1 MKKTKSF
8 ILIITT
14 AILFYNCESNT
25 EDLTTDPIGEPQE
38 DSELNRNL
46 SFEEV
51 YAFEDD
57 LLGGPYIGM
66 TYSSNDNNLFISSR
80 ENAPA
85 GSTTEEEVF
94 KLSLD
99 SYQLMRKNVSP
110 GGFITKQLTTINDTL
125 VSIGGTEFKFFDRNF
140 EYAGTQPYFTIP
152 SCGSSDP
159 DCFGLSRFGIASHNN
174 DTYIIG
180 GAIVRPSNLTTPDDP
195 AGDYSNPKIRILRG
209 DVTGNFL
216 EEFIDAPETM
226 YRANGAVVN
235 EKLYVFGSIL
245 ENNNSVDANKIF
257 IIPLNNPQNYE
268 EYSMTVDA
276 SFTYVQ
282 EFGDMI
288 IVAGRKGFNDS
299 PKTSFVAF
307 FDTTTNT
314 FKEIETNLDTE
325 GGTKAIG
332 QMIVK
337 ENKIIIL
344 FGDRSRQGVPQ
355 SKWSILSADLLED

>member
-125 VSIGGTEFKFFDRNF
+125 VSIGGTEFKFYDTSF
-140 EYAGTQPYFTIP
+140 EYAGEKSYGNNFT
-152 SCGSSDP
+152 
-159 DCFGLSRFGIASHNN
+159 LSKFGIATHNN
-174 DTYIIG
+174 DTYILG
-180 GAIVRPSNLTTPDDP
+180 GYRVDGPSRENK
-195 AGDYSNPKIRILRG
+195 KIRKLRG
-209 DVTGNFL
+209 NITGNQF
-216 EEFIDAPETM
+216 EEFINTSETM
-226 YRANGAVVN
+226 IGASGAVVN
-235 EKLYVFGSIL
+235 EKLHVFGGAYY
-245 ENNNSVDANKIF
+245 ENLTEPTNKIF
-257 IIPLNNPQNYE
+257 IYPLNNPQSYE
-268 EYSMTVDA
+268 EFSMTVKADIT
-276 SFTYVQ
+276 FVHKYG
-282 EFGDMI
+282 EI
-288 IVAGRKGFNDS
+288 ILVAGHKGLYGTD
-299 PKTSFVAF
+299 KTSFVGL

-314 FKEIETNLDTE
+314 FEEIKTNLDSE
-325 GGTKAIG
+325 SGTKAIH

-337 ENKIIIL
+337 EDKIIVL
-344 FGDRSRQGVPQ
+344 FGHKASSQLPM
-355 SKWSILSADLLED
+355 SKWSILSADLLKD

>member
-125 VSIGGTEFKFFDRNF
+125 VSIGGTEFKFYDTSF
-140 EYAGTQPYFTIP
+140 EYAGEKSYGNNFT
-152 SCGSSDP
+152 
-159 DCFGLSRFGIASHNN
+159 LSKFGIATHNN
-174 DTYIIG
+174 DTYILGGYRVDGPSRENKKIRKLRGNITGNQFEEFINTTETMIG
-180 GAIVRPSNLTTPDDP
+180 ASGAIV
-195 AGDYSNPKIRILRG
+195 
-209 DVTGNFL
+209 
-216 EEFIDAPETM
+216 
-226 YRANGAVVN
+226 N
-235 EKLYVFGSIL
+235 ERLHVFGGAL
-245 ENNNSVDANKIF
+245 YEDFEATNKIF
-257 IIPLNNPQNYE
+257 IYPLNNPQSYE
-268 EYSMTVDA
+268 EFSMTVKADVT
-276 SFTYVQ
+276 FVHKYG
-282 EFGDMI
+282 EMI
-288 IVAGRKGFNDS
+288 LVAGHKGLYGTD
-299 PKTSFVAF
+299 KTSFVGL

-314 FKEIETNLDTE
+314 FEEIKTNLDSE
-325 GGTKAIG
+325 SGTKAIH

-337 ENKIIIL
+337 EDKIIVL
-344 FGDRSRQGVPQ
+344 FGHKASSQLPM
-355 SKWSILSADLLED
+355 SKWSILSADLLKD

>member
-125 VSIGGTEFKFFDRNF
+125 VSIGGTEFKFYDTSF
-140 EYAGTQPYFTIP
+140 EYAGEKSYGNNFT
-152 SCGSSDP
+152 
-159 DCFGLSRFGIASHNN
+159 LSKFGIATHNN
-174 DTYIIG
+174 DTYILGGYRVDGPSRENKKIRKLRGNITGNQFEEFINTSETMIG
-180 GAIVRPSNLTTPDDP
+180 ASGAIV
-195 AGDYSNPKIRILRG
+195 
-209 DVTGNFL
+209 
-216 EEFIDAPETM
+216 
-226 YRANGAVVN
+226 N
-235 EKLYVFGSIL
+235 ERLHVFGGAL
-245 ENNNSVDANKIF
+245 YEDFEATNKIF
-257 IIPLNNPQNYE
+257 IYPLNNPQSYE
-268 EYSMTVDA
+268 EFSMTVKADVT
-276 SFTYVQ
+276 FVHKYG
-282 EFGDMI
+282 EMI
-288 IVAGRKGFNDS
+288 LVAGHKGLYETD
-299 PKTSFVAF
+299 KTSFVGL

-314 FKEIETNLDTE
+314 FEEIKTNLDSE
-325 GGTKAIG
+325 SGTKAIH

-337 ENKIIIL
+337 EDKIIVL
-344 FGDRSRQGVPQ
+344 FGHKASSQLPM
-355 SKWSILSADLLED
+355 SKWSILSADLLKD

>member
-1 MKKTKSF
+1 MNAIKKTKSF

-125 VSIGGTEFKFFDRNF
+125 VSIGGTEFKFYDTSF
-140 EYAGTQPYFTIP
+140 EYAGEKSYGNNFT
-152 SCGSSDP
+152 
-159 DCFGLSRFGIASHNN
+159 LSKFGIATHNN
-174 DTYIIG
+174 DTYILG
-180 GAIVRPSNLTTPDDP
+180 GYRVDGPSRENK
-195 AGDYSNPKIRILRG
+195 KIRKLRG
-209 DVTGNFL
+209 NITGNQF
-216 EEFIDAPETM
+216 EEFINTSETM
-226 YRANGAVVN
+226 IGASGAVVN
-235 EKLYVFGSIL
+235 EKLHVFGGAYY
-245 ENNNSVDANKIF
+245 ENLTEPTNKIF
-257 IIPLNNPQNYE
+257 IYPLNNPQSYE
-268 EYSMTVDA
+268 EFSMTVKADIT
-276 SFTYVQ
+276 FVHKYG
-282 EFGDMI
+282 EI
-288 IVAGRKGFNDS
+288 ILVAGHKGLYGTD
-299 PKTSFVAF
+299 KTSFVGL
-307 FDTTTNT
+307 FDTTSNT
-314 FKEIETNLDTE
+314 FEEIETNLDSE
-325 GGTKAIG
+325 SGTKAIH

-337 ENKIIIL
+337 EDKIIVL
-344 FGDRSRQGVPQ
+344 FGHKASSQLPM
-355 SKWSILSADLLED
+355 SKWSILSADLLKD

>member
-125 VSIGGTEFKFFDRNF
+125 VSIGGTEFKFYDTSF
-140 EYAGTQPYFTIP
+140 EYAGEKSYGNNFT
-152 SCGSSDP
+152 
-159 DCFGLSRFGIASHNN
+159 LSKFGIATHNN

-180 GAIVRPSNLTTPDDP
+180 GYRVDGPSRENK
-195 AGDYSNPKIRILRG
+195 KIRKLRG
-209 DVTGNFL
+209 NITGNQF
-216 EEFIDAPETM
+216 EEFINTSETM
-226 YRANGAVVN
+226 IGASGAVVN
-235 EKLYVFGSIL
+235 EKLHVFGGAYY
-245 ENNNSVDANKIF
+245 ENLTEPTNKIF
-257 IIPLNNPQNYE
+257 IYPLNNPQSYE
-268 EYSMTVDA
+268 EFSMTVKADIT
-276 SFTYVQ
+276 FVHKYG
-282 EFGDMI
+282 EI
-288 IVAGRKGFNDS
+288 ILVAGHKGLYGTD
-299 PKTSFVAF
+299 KTSFVGL

-314 FKEIETNLDTE
+314 FEEIKTNLDSE
-325 GGTKAIG
+325 SGTKAIH

-337 ENKIIIL
+337 EDKIIVL
-344 FGDRSRQGVPQ
+344 FGHKASSQLPM
-355 SKWSILSADLLED
+355 SKWSILSADLLKD

>member
-1 MKKTKSF
+1 MNAIKKTKSF

-125 VSIGGTEFKFFDRNF
+125 VSIGGTEFKFYDTSF
-140 EYAGTQPYFTIP
+140 EYAGEKSYGNNFT
-152 SCGSSDP
+152 
-159 DCFGLSRFGIASHNN
+159 LSKFGIATHNN

-180 GAIVRPSNLTTPDDP
+180 GYRVDGPSRENK
-195 AGDYSNPKIRILRG
+195 KIRKLRG
-209 DVTGNFL
+209 NITGNQF
-216 EEFIDAPETM
+216 EEFINTSETM
-226 YRANGAVVN
+226 IGASGAVVN
-235 EKLYVFGSIL
+235 EKLHVFGGAYY
-245 ENNNSVDANKIF
+245 ENLTEPTNKIF
-257 IIPLNNPQNYE
+257 IYPLNNPQSYE
-268 EYSMTVDA
+268 EFSMTVKADVT
-276 SFTYVQ
+276 FVHKYG
-282 EFGDMI
+282 EMI
-288 IVAGRKGFNDS
+288 LVAGHKGLYGTD
-299 PKTSFVAF
+299 KTSFVGL
-307 FDTTTNT
+307 FDTTSNT
-314 FKEIETNLDTE
+314 FEEIETNLDSE
-325 GGTKAIG
+325 SGTKAIH

-337 ENKIIIL
+337 EDKIIVL
-344 FGDRSRQGVPQ
+344 FGHKASSQLPM
-355 SKWSILSADLLED
+355 SKWSILSADLLKD

>member
-1 MKKTKSF
+1 MNAIKKTKSF

-38 DSELNRNL
+38 DSVLNRNL

-51 YAFEDD
+51 YTFEDD

-80 ENAPA
+80 ENAPS

-125 VSIGGTEFKFFDRNF
+125 VSIGGTEFKFYDTSF
-140 EYAGTQPYFTIP
+140 EYAGEKSYGNNFT
-152 SCGSSDP
+152 
-159 DCFGLSRFGIASHNN
+159 LSKFGIAIHNN
-174 DTYIIG
+174 DTYILG
-180 GAIVRPSNLTTPDDP
+180 GYRVDGPSRENK
-195 AGDYSNPKIRILRG
+195 KIRKLRG
-209 DVTGNFL
+209 NITGNQF
-216 EEFIDAPETM
+216 EEFINTSETM
-226 YRANGAVVN
+226 IGASGAVVN
-235 EKLYVFGSIL
+235 EKLHVFGGAYY
-245 ENNNSVDANKIF
+245 ENLTEPTNKIF
-257 IIPLNNPQNYE
+257 IYPLNNPQSYE
-268 EYSMTVDA
+268 EFSMTVKADVT
-276 SFTYVQ
+276 FVHKYG
-282 EFGDMI
+282 EMI
-288 IVAGRKGFNDS
+288 LVAGHKGLYGTD
-299 PKTSFVAF
+299 KTSFVGL

-314 FKEIETNLDTE
+314 FEEIKTNLDSE
-325 GGTKAIG
+325 SGTKAIH

-337 ENKIIIL
+337 EDKIIVL
-344 FGDRSRQGVPQ
+344 FGHKASSQLPM
-355 SKWSILSADLLED
+355 SKWSILSADLLKD

>member
-125 VSIGGTEFKFFDRNF
+125 VSIGGTEFKFYDTSF
-140 EYAGTQPYFTIP
+140 EYAGEKSYGNNFT
-152 SCGSSDP
+152 
-159 DCFGLSRFGIASHNN
+159 LSKFGIATHNN

-180 GAIVRPSNLTTPDDP
+180 GYRVDGPSRENK
-195 AGDYSNPKIRILRG
+195 KIRKLRG
-209 DVTGNFL
+209 NITGNQF
-216 EEFIDAPETM
+216 EEFINTSETM
-226 YRANGAVVN
+226 IGASGAVVN
-235 EKLYVFGSIL
+235 EKLHVFGGAYY
-245 ENNNSVDANKIF
+245 ENLTEPTNKIF
-257 IIPLNNPQNYE
+257 IYPLNNPQSYE
-268 EYSMTVDA
+268 EFSMTVKADVT
-276 SFTYVQ
+276 FVHKYG
-282 EFGDMI
+282 EMI
-288 IVAGRKGFNDS
+288 LVAGHKGLYGTD
-299 PKTSFVAF
+299 KTSFVGL

-314 FKEIETNLDTE
+314 FEEIKTNLDSE
-325 GGTKAIG
+325 SGTKAIH

-337 ENKIIIL
+337 EDKIIVL
-344 FGDRSRQGVPQ
+344 FGHKASSQLPM
-355 SKWSILSADLLED
+355 SKWSILSADLLKD

>member
-57 LLGGPYIGM
+57 LLGGPHIGM

-125 VSIGGTEFKFFDRNF
+125 VSIGGTEFKFYDTSF
-140 EYAGTQPYFTIP
+140 EYAGEKSYGNNFT
-152 SCGSSDP
+152 
-159 DCFGLSRFGIASHNN
+159 LSKFGIATHNN

-180 GAIVRPSNLTTPDDP
+180 GYRADGPSRENK
-195 AGDYSNPKIRILRG
+195 KIRKLRG
-209 DVTGNFL
+209 NITGNQF
-216 EEFIDAPETM
+216 EEFINTSETM
-226 YRANGAVVN
+226 IGASGAVVN
-235 EKLYVFGSIL
+235 EKLHVFGGAYY
-245 ENNNSVDANKIF
+245 ENLTEPTNKIF
-257 IIPLNNPQNYE
+257 IYPLNNPQSYE
-268 EYSMTVDA
+268 EFSMTVKADIT
-276 SFTYVQ
+276 FVHKYG
-282 EFGDMI
+282 EI
-288 IVAGRKGFNDS
+288 ILVAGHKGLYGTD
-299 PKTSFVAF
+299 KTSFVGL
-307 FDTTTNT
+307 FDTTSNT
-314 FKEIETNLDTE
+314 FEEIETNLDSE
-325 GGTKAIG
+325 SGTKAIH

-337 ENKIIIL
+337 EDKIIVL
-344 FGDRSRQGVPQ
+344 FGHKASSQLPM
-355 SKWSILSADLLED
+355 SKWSILSADLLKD

>member
-99 SYQLMRKNVSP
+99 SYQLMRKNISP

-125 VSIGGTEFKFFDRNF
+125 VSIGGTEFKFYDTSF
-140 EYAGTQPYFTIP
+140 EYAGEKSYGNNFT
-152 SCGSSDP
+152 
-159 DCFGLSRFGIASHNN
+159 LSKFGIATHNN
-174 DTYIIG
+174 DTYILG
-180 GAIVRPSNLTTPDDP
+180 GYRVDGPSRENK
-195 AGDYSNPKIRILRG
+195 KIRKLRG
-209 DVTGNFL
+209 NITGNQF
-216 EEFIDAPETM
+216 EEFINTSETM
-226 YRANGAVVN
+226 IGASGAVVN
-235 EKLYVFGSIL
+235 EKLHVFGGAYY
-245 ENNNSVDANKIF
+245 ENLTEPTNKIF
-257 IIPLNNPQNYE
+257 IYPLNNPQSYE
-268 EYSMTVDA
+268 EFSMTVKADVT
-276 SFTYVQ
+276 FVHKYG
-282 EFGDMI
+282 EMI
-288 IVAGRKGFNDS
+288 LVAGHKGLYGTD
-299 PKTSFVAF
+299 KTSFVGL

-314 FKEIETNLDTE
+314 FEEIKTNLDSE
-325 GGTKAIG
+325 SGTKAIH

-337 ENKIIIL
+337 EDKIIVL
-344 FGDRSRQGVPQ
+344 FGHKASSQLPM
-355 SKWSILSADLLED
+355 SKWSILSADLLKD

>member
-14 AILFYNCESNT
+14 AILFYSCETNT

-38 DSELNRNL
+38 DSVLNRNL

-110 GGFITKQLTTINDTL
+110 GGFITKQLTSINDTL
-125 VSIGGTEFKFFDRNF
+125 VSIGGSEFKFYDTSF
-140 EYAGTQPYFTIP
+140 EYAGEKSYGNNFI
-152 SCGSSDP
+152 
-159 DCFGLSRFGIASHNN
+159 LSKFGIATHNN

-180 GAIVRPSNLTTPDDP
+180 GYRVDGPSRENK
-195 AGDYSNPKIRILRG
+195 KIRKLRG
-209 DVTGNFL
+209 NITGNQF
-216 EEFIDAPETM
+216 EEFINTSETM
-226 YRANGAVVN
+226 VGASGAISN
-235 EKLYVFGSIL
+235 NKLYVFGGATYDNITEQDSYDNIT
-245 ENNNSVDANKIF
+245 EGTNKIF
-257 IIPLNNPQNYE
+257 IYPLDNSQNYE
-268 EYSMTVDA
+268 EFSMTVSADI
-276 SFTYVQ
+276 TYVHKYG
-282 EFGDMI
+282 EMI
-288 IVAGRKGFNDS
+288 LVAGHKGLYGTD
-299 PKTSFVAF
+299 KTSFVGL

-314 FKEIETNLDTE
+314 FEEIKTNLDSE
-325 GGTKAIG
+325 SGTKAIH

-337 ENKIIIL
+337 EDKIIVL
-344 FGDRSRQGVPQ
+344 FGHKASSQLPM
-355 SKWSILSADLLED
+355 SKWSILSSDLLKD

>member
-125 VSIGGTEFKFFDRNF
+125 VSIGGTEFKFYDTSF
-140 EYAGTQPYFTIP
+140 EYAGEKSYGNNFT
-152 SCGSSDP
+152 
-159 DCFGLSRFGIASHNN
+159 LSKFGIATHNN
-174 DTYIIG
+174 DTYILG
-180 GAIVRPSNLTTPDDP
+180 GYRVDGPSRENK
-195 AGDYSNPKIRILRG
+195 KIRKLRG
-209 DVTGNFL
+209 NITGNQF
-216 EEFIDAPETM
+216 EEFINTSETM
-226 YRANGAVVN
+226 IGASGAVVN
-235 EKLYVFGSIL
+235 EKLHVFGGAYY
-245 ENNNSVDANKIF
+245 ENLTEPTNKIF
-257 IIPLNNPQNYE
+257 IYPLNNPQSYE
-268 EYSMTVDA
+268 EFSMTVKADVT
-276 SFTYVQ
+276 FVHKYG
-282 EFGDMI
+282 EMI
-288 IVAGRKGFNDS
+288 LVAGHKGLYETD
-299 PKTSFVAF
+299 KTSFVGL

-314 FKEIETNLDTE
+314 FEEIKTNLDSE
-325 GGTKAIG
+325 SGTKAIH

-337 ENKIIIL
+337 EDKIIVL
-344 FGDRSRQGVPQ
+344 FGHKASSQLPM
-355 SKWSILSADLLED
+355 SKWSILSADLLKD

>member
-125 VSIGGTEFKFFDRNF
+125 VSIGGTEFKFYDTSF
-140 EYAGTQPYFTIP
+140 EYAGEKSYGNNFT
-152 SCGSSDP
+152 
-159 DCFGLSRFGIASHNN
+159 LSKFGIATHNN

-180 GAIVRPSNLTTPDDP
+180 GYRVDGSSRENK
-195 AGDYSNPKIRILRG
+195 KIRKLRG
-209 DVTGNFL
+209 NITGNQF
-216 EEFIDAPETM
+216 EEFINTSETM
-226 YRANGAVVN
+226 IGASGAVVN
-235 EKLYVFGSIL
+235 EKLHVFGGAYY
-245 ENNNSVDANKIF
+245 ENLTEPTNKIF
-257 IIPLNNPQNYE
+257 IYPLNNPQSYE
-268 EYSMTVDA
+268 EFSMTVKADVT
-276 SFTYVQ
+276 FVHKYG
-282 EFGDMI
+282 EMI
-288 IVAGRKGFNDS
+288 LVAGHKGLYGTD
-299 PKTSFVAF
+299 KTSFVGL

-314 FKEIETNLDTE
+314 FEEIKTNLDSE
-325 GGTKAIG
+325 SGTKAIH

-337 ENKIIIL
+337 EDKIIVL
-344 FGDRSRQGVPQ
+344 FGHKASSQLPM
-355 SKWSILSADLLED
+355 SKWSILSADLLKD

>member
-125 VSIGGTEFKFFDRNF
+125 VSIGGTEFKFYDTSF
-140 EYAGTQPYFTIP
+140 EYAGEKSYGNNFT
-152 SCGSSDP
+152 
-159 DCFGLSRFGIASHNN
+159 LSKFGIATHNN

-180 GAIVRPSNLTTPDDP
+180 GYRVDGPSRENK
-195 AGDYSNPKIRILRG
+195 KIRKLRG
-209 DVTGNFL
+209 NITGNQF
-216 EEFIDAPETM
+216 EEFINTSETM
-226 YRANGAVVN
+226 IGASGAVVN
-235 EKLYVFGSIL
+235 EKLHVFGGAYY
-245 ENNNSVDANKIF
+245 ENMTEPTNKIF
-257 IIPLNNPQNYE
+257 IYPLNNPQSYE
-268 EYSMTVDA
+268 EFSMTVKADVT
-276 SFTYVQ
+276 FVHKYG
-282 EFGDMI
+282 EMI
-288 IVAGRKGFNDS
+288 LVAGHKGLYGTD
-299 PKTSFVAF
+299 KTSFVGL

-314 FKEIETNLDTE
+314 FEEIKTNLDSE
-325 GGTKAIG
+325 SGTKAIH

-337 ENKIIIL
+337 EDKIIVL
-344 FGDRSRQGVPQ
+344 FGHKASSQLPM
-355 SKWSILSADLLED
+355 SKWSILSADLLKD

>member
-125 VSIGGTEFKFFDRNF
+125 VSIGGTEFKFYDTSF
-140 EYAGTQPYFTIP
+140 EYAGEKSYGNNFT
-152 SCGSSDP
+152 
-159 DCFGLSRFGIASHNN
+159 LSKFGIATHNN
-174 DTYIIG
+174 DTYILGGYRVDGPSRENKKIRKLRGNITGNQFEEFINTSETMIG
-180 GAIVRPSNLTTPDDP
+180 ASGAIV
-195 AGDYSNPKIRILRG
+195 
-209 DVTGNFL
+209 
-216 EEFIDAPETM
+216 
-226 YRANGAVVN
+226 N
-235 EKLYVFGSIL
+235 ERLHVFGGAL
-245 ENNNSVDANKIF
+245 YEDFEATNKIF
-257 IIPLNNPQNYE
+257 IYPLNNPQSYE
-268 EYSMTVDA
+268 EFSMTVKADVT
-276 SFTYVQ
+276 FVHKYG
-282 EFGDMI
+282 EMI
-288 IVAGRKGFNDS
+288 LVAGHKGLYGTD
-299 PKTSFVAF
+299 KTSFVGL

-314 FKEIETNLDTE
+314 FEEIKTNLDSE
-325 GGTKAIG
+325 SGTKAIH

-337 ENKIIIL
+337 EDKIIVL
-344 FGDRSRQGVPQ
+344 FGHKASSQLPM
-355 SKWSILSADLLED
+355 SKWSILSADLLKD

>member
-25 EDLTTDPIGEPQE
+25 EDLTTDPIGDPQE
-38 DSELNRNL
+38 DSVLNRNL

-125 VSIGGTEFKFFDRNF
+125 VSIGGTEFKFYDTSF
-140 EYAGTQPYFTIP
+140 EYAGEKSYGNNFT
-152 SCGSSDP
+152 
-159 DCFGLSRFGIASHNN
+159 LSKFGIATHNN

-180 GAIVRPSNLTTPDDP
+180 GYRVDGPSRENK
-195 AGDYSNPKIRILRG
+195 KIRKLRG
-209 DVTGNFL
+209 NITGNQF
-216 EEFIDAPETM
+216 EEFINTSETM
-226 YRANGAVVN
+226 IGASGAVVN
-235 EKLYVFGSIL
+235 EKLHVFGGAYY
-245 ENNNSVDANKIF
+245 ENLTEPTNKIF
-257 IIPLNNPQNYE
+257 IYP
-268 EYSMTVDA
+268 D
-276 SFTYVQ
+276 
-282 EFGDMI
+282 
-288 IVAGRKGFNDS
+288 RKS
-299 PKTSFVAF
+299 V
-307 FDTTTNT
+307 
-314 FKEIETNLDTE
+314 
-325 GGTKAIG
+325 
-332 QMIVK
+332 V
-337 ENKIIIL
+337 
-344 FGDRSRQGVPQ
+344 
-355 SKWSILSADLLED
+355 

>member
-125 VSIGGTEFKFFDRNF
+125 VSIGGTEFKFYDTSF
-140 EYAGTQPYFTIP
+140 EYAGEKSYGNNFT
-152 SCGSSDP
+152 
-159 DCFGLSRFGIASHNN
+159 LSKFGIATHNN

-180 GAIVRPSNLTTPDDP
+180 GYRVDGPSRENK
-195 AGDYSNPKIRILRG
+195 KIRKLRG
-209 DVTGNFL
+209 NITGNQF
-216 EEFIDAPETM
+216 EEFINTSETM
-226 YRANGAVVN
+226 IGASGAIVN
-235 EKLYVFGSIL
+235 ERLHVFGGAL
-245 ENNNSVDANKIF
+245 YEDFEATNKIF
-257 IIPLNNPQNYE
+257 IYPLNNPQSYE
-268 EYSMTVDA
+268 EFSMTVKADVT
-276 SFTYVQ
+276 FVHKYG
-282 EFGDMI
+282 EMI
-288 IVAGRKGFNDS
+288 LVAGYKGLYGTD
-299 PKTSFVAF
+299 KTSFVGL

-314 FKEIETNLDTE
+314 FEEIKTNLDSE
-325 GGTKAIG
+325 SGTKAIH

-337 ENKIIIL
+337 EDKIIVL
-344 FGDRSRQGVPQ
+344 FGHKASSQLPM
-355 SKWSILSADLLED
+355 SKWSILSADLLKD

>member
-1 MKKTKSF
+1 MNAIKKTKSF

-80 ENAPA
+80 ENAPS

-125 VSIGGTEFKFFDRNF
+125 VSIGGAEFKFYDTSF
-140 EYAGTQPYFTIP
+140 EYAGEKSYENNFT
-152 SCGSSDP
+152 
-159 DCFGLSRFGIASHNN
+159 LSKFGIATHNN

-180 GAIVRPSNLTTPDDP
+180 GYRVDGSSRENK
-195 AGDYSNPKIRILRG
+195 KIRKLRG
-209 DVTGNFL
+209 NITGNQF
-216 EEFIDAPETM
+216 EEFINTSETM
-226 YRANGAVVN
+226 IGASGAVVN
-235 EKLYVFGSIL
+235 EKLHVFGGAYY
-245 ENNNSVDANKIF
+245 ENLTEPTNKIF
-257 IIPLNNPQNYE
+257 IYPLNNPQSYE
-268 EYSMTVDA
+268 EFSMTVKADVT
-276 SFTYVQ
+276 FVHKYG
-282 EFGDMI
+282 EI
-288 IVAGRKGFNDS
+288 ILVAGHKGLYGTD
-299 PKTSFVAF
+299 KTSFVGL
-307 FDTTTNT
+307 FDTTSNT
-314 FKEIETNLDTE
+314 FEEIETNLDSE
-325 GGTKAIG
+325 SGTKAIH

-337 ENKIIIL
+337 EDKIIVL
-344 FGDRSRQGVPQ
+344 FGHKASSQLPM
-355 SKWSILSADLLED
+355 SKWSILSADLLKD

>member
-57 LLGGPYIGM
+57 LLGGPHIGM

-125 VSIGGTEFKFFDRNF
+125 VSIGGTEFKFYDTSF
-140 EYAGTQPYFTIP
+140 EYAGEKSYENNFT
-152 SCGSSDP
+152 
-159 DCFGLSRFGIASHNN
+159 LSKFGIATHNN

-180 GAIVRPSNLTTPDDP
+180 G
-195 AGDYSNPKIRILRG
+195 YSVDGSSRENKKIRKLRG
-209 DVTGNFL
+209 NITGNQF
-216 EEFIDAPETM
+216 EEFINTSETM
-226 YRANGAVVN
+226 IGASGAVVN
-235 EKLYVFGSIL
+235 EKLHVFGGAYY
-245 ENNNSVDANKIF
+245 ENLTEPTNKIF
-257 IIPLNNPQNYE
+257 IYPLNNPQSYE
-268 EYSMTVDA
+268 EFSMTVKADIT
-276 SFTYVQ
+276 FVHKYG
-282 EFGDMI
+282 EI
-288 IVAGRKGFNDS
+288 ILVAGHKGLYGTD
-299 PKTSFVAF
+299 KTSFVGL
-307 FDTTTNT
+307 FDTTSNT
-314 FKEIETNLDTE
+314 FEEIETNLDSE
-325 GGTKAIG
+325 SGTKAIH

-337 ENKIIIL
+337 EDKIIVL
-344 FGDRSRQGVPQ
+344 FGHKASSQLPM
-355 SKWSILSADLLED
+355 SKWSILSADLLKD

>member
-125 VSIGGTEFKFFDRNF
+125 VSIGGTEFKFYDTSF
-140 EYAGTQPYFTIP
+140 EYAGEKSYGNNFT
-152 SCGSSDP
+152 
-159 DCFGLSRFGIASHNN
+159 LSKFGIATHNN

-180 GAIVRPSNLTTPDDP
+180 GYRVDGPSRENK
-195 AGDYSNPKIRILRG
+195 KIRKLRG
-209 DVTGNFL
+209 NITGNQF
-216 EEFIDAPETM
+216 EEFINTSETM
-226 YRANGAVVN
+226 IGASGAIVN
-235 EKLYVFGSIL
+235 ERLHVFGGAL
-245 ENNNSVDANKIF
+245 YEDFEATNKIF
-257 IIPLNNPQNYE
+257 IYPLNNPQSYE
-268 EYSMTVDA
+268 EFSMTVKADVT
-276 SFTYVQ
+276 FVHKYG
-282 EFGDMI
+282 EMI
-288 IVAGRKGFNDS
+288 LVAGHKGLYETD
-299 PKTSFVAF
+299 KTSFVGL

-314 FKEIETNLDTE
+314 FEEIKTNLDSE
-325 GGTKAIG
+325 SGTKAIH

-337 ENKIIIL
+337 EDKIIVL
-344 FGDRSRQGVPQ
+344 FGHKASSQLPM
-355 SKWSILSADLLED
+355 SKWSILSADLLKD